1 MNIVCVGISHKTA
14 PLDVR
19 EQLWYSHNEI
29 RNALPRLKASG
40 LQECVLFSTC
50 NRTELYA
57 VGDTVPAHTE
67 QLQDLLIAEKNNA
80 PTVGRHHLF
89 AHAGVNAVEHLFRVA
104 SGIDSMVIG
113 DVQILAQIKEGLR
126 LAEEAGTNGFLTNR
140 MFQCAFHVGKRVR
153 TETAIGEGA
162 VSVSYAAVELAGKIF
177 DDLRK
182 KSALVIGAGETAE
195 LTAKYLRA
203 KGIGTLLITNRTAER
218 AERLAQRVNGS
229 VLPYESFRQQL
240 DQVDII
246 LSSVE
251 SDKFILTAEEVK
263 SVCRRQHTGTLFL
276 IDLGVPRNIDPIVRE
291 IENVFLYDIDSLNGL
306 VDENL
311 LKREQEIPK
320 VEQIIADELSE
331 FIQWHATLEVQPT
344 IVALRAIA
352 ERIRKE
358 EVEKH
363 INRFT
368 AKDRELLDLLT
379 TRIVNKILHTP
390 IVNLK
395 NGHDESLTERLQNI
409 RTVRKL
415 FGLDPQTPQTEERTD
430 EH

>member
-1 MNIVCVGISHKTA
+1 MIMNIACVGISHKTA

-19 EQLWYSHNEI
+19 ERLWYSDDEI
-29 RNALPRLKASG
+29 RAALPRLKARG
-40 LQECVLFSTC
+40 LEECVLFSTC

-57 VGDTVPAHTE
+57 VGDSIATQIE
-67 QLQDLLIAEKNNA
+67 QLKDLLIGEKKANA
-80 PTVGRHHLF
+80 HVGQDQLF
-89 AHAGVNAVEHLFRVA
+89 AFAGIKAVEHLFRVA

-113 DVQILAQIKEGLR
+113 DVQILAQIKDGLS
-126 LAEEAGTNGFLTNR
+126 LAEEIGTNGFLTNR
-140 MFQCAFHVGKRVR
+140 MFQSAFHVGKRVR
-153 TETAIGEGA
+153 TETLIGEGA
-162 VSVSYAAVELAGKIF
+162 ISVSYAAVELAGKIF
-177 DDLRK
+177 DDLSK

-203 KGIGTLLITNRTAER
+203 KKIGKLLITNRTTER
-218 AERLAQRVNGS
+218 AELLAQRVNGS

-251 SDKFILTAEEVK
+251 SDKFILSAEEVK
-263 SVCRRQHTGTLFL
+263 TICRQRHSGTLFI
-276 IDLGVPRNIDPIVRE
+276 IDLGVPRNIDPATRD

-311 LKREQEIPK
+311 HKREKEIPK
-320 VEQIIADELSE
+320 VEQIIAAELSA
-331 FIQWHATLEVQPT
+331 FTQWHTALEVHPT
-344 IVALRAIA
+344 IIALREIA
-352 ERIRKE
+352 EQIRKE
-358 EVEKH
+358 EVEKN

-368 AKDRELLDLLT
+368 TKDRELLDLLT

-395 NGHDESLTERLQNI
+395 NGQEESLTERLQKI

-415 FGLDPQTPQTEERTD
+415 FGLDPQTEERKD
-430 EH
+430 AH